1 MLISGKLGL
10 SGLGAFELGKP
21 KPRGSGGGG
30 GGGGGGSTI
39 YGDMRCDVGIDLC
52 VFSGSHGPGVQEGDC
67 RVDIKTTC
75 TFVGRHKIT
84 ALFECDESITV
95 FWISGLGAVAVTCLV
110 DGSTLV
116 SSPLAT
122 FLFDAPYSY

>member
-30 GGGGGGSTI
+30 GGGGSTV
-39 YGDMRCDVGIDLC
+39 YGDMRCDVGITLC
-52 VFSGSHGPGVQEGDC
+52 VFEASHGPSVQEGDC
-67 RVDIKTTC
+67 HVDVTTTC
-75 TFVGRHKIT
+75 TFVGQHKIR
-84 ALFECDESITV
+84 AFFQCDETVAV
-95 FWISGLGAVAVTCLV
+95 FWISGLGAVAITCLV
-110 DGSTLV
+110 DGSTAV
-116 SSPLAT
+116 STPLST